1 MECVVC
7 GKQMGFFNGKV
18 KIADG
23 AVCNDCWNKTGIG
36 TDMDALLSARQYS
49 AKEINLRV
57 NAKSQV
63 KQVEKEF
70 NPTKKIS
77 NLVAFDDNSQMIMVY
92 TYKGFRKNTDY
103 FKYSDIVS
111 FDLLEDGEN
120 VSKGGL
126 GRAVA
131 GGLLFGGVGA
141 IVGGVTG
148 AKTTKNVCNSLQI
161 KITLRNSY
169 QQTVY
174 IPFISMSTKTSSFE
188 YKTAYKNAQETL
200 SALQLACESSNS
212 SANATPQTS
221 STNIEDIRE
230 YKKLLD
236 DGIITEEEFNAKKK
250 QLLGL

>member
-1 MECVVC
+1 MNCVVC
-7 GKQMGFFNGKV
+7 GKSMGFFNGKV
-18 KIADG
+18 MIADG

-36 TDMDALLSARQYS
+36 SDMDALLSAKQYS

-57 NAKSQV
+57 NAKSQI
-63 KQVEKEF
+63 KYVERDF
-70 NPTKKIS
+70 HPTKKIA
-77 NLVAFDDNSQMIMVY
+77 NIIAFDDNSNMVFVY
-92 TYKGFRKNTDY
+92 TYKGFKKNTDY

-120 VSKGGL
+120 ISKGGL

-148 AKTTKNVCNSLQI
+148 SKKTKNVCNSLQI
-161 KITLRNSY
+161 KVTLRNSY

-174 IPFISMSTKTSSFE
+174 IPFIQMSTKTSSFE

-200 SALQLACESSNS
+200 SALQLACENIS
-212 SANATPQTS
+212 ATPQSNTS
-221 STNIEDIRE
+221 NTDDIRE

-236 DGIITEEEFNAKKK
+236 EGIITQEEFNAKKK